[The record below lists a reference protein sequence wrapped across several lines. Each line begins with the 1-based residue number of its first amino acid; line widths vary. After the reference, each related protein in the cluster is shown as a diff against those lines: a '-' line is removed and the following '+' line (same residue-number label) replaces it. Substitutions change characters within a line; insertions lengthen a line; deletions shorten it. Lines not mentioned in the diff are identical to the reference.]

1 MNPNPR
7 LSVLLVLA
15 SWQVDAPAGI
25 ERATAALA
33 AGLAEAGHH
42 VVIATGAPQPADQAL
57 PGVTVEP
64 LDLGVTFPCSD
75 TTLRDAI
82 TAGADKLQARLRDIT
97 EQHRTD
103 TIVFTDALWGL
114 GRLDVDLP
122 LGIRRILAVHVLP
135 HAEDMRPALALAD
148 TVIVPSE
155 FVRFEAQQAGWPTS
169 SWHVVPN
176 ALLREIDPPPLTE
189 RLALREDGPIRV
201 LARLGTEKG
210 VLPLLTAAACLPS
223 GRPLHVQLA
232 AAAFESADGSQETL
246 LGRCRDLADRADHI
260 TLTTGTLPWDE
271 VPLWLSEAA
280 LVIVPSLRET
290 FGLVALEAMSVGAP
304 VIAYRT
310 GNLPALLQDGIA
322 TRGLLGELMHGPN
335 ALLRLAQRLLADPI
349 AYGRTSEAMYHLSQ
363 DYRPLRIAQLFVKAV
378 S

>member
-42 VVIATGAPQPADQAL
+42 VVIATGALQPADRAL

-114 GRLDVDLP
+114 GRLDVNLP
-122 LGIRRILAVHVLP
+122 PGIRRILAVHVMP

-155 FVRFEAQQAGWPTS
+155 FVRSEAQQTGWPTS

-176 ALLREIDPPPLTE
+176 ALLREIDPPPATE

-246 LGRCRDLADRADHI
+246 LGRCRDLADKADHI

-271 VPLWLSEAA
+271 VPPWLSEAA

-310 GNLPALLQDGIA
+310 GNLPTLLQDGIA

>member
-1 MNPNPR
+1 M
-7 LSVLLVLA
+7 
-15 SWQVDAPAGI
+15 
-25 ERATAALA
+25 
-33 AGLAEAGHH
+33 
-42 VVIATGAPQPADQAL
+42 
-57 PGVTVEP
+57 TVEP

-103 TIVFTDALWGL
+103 TIVFTDALWGW
-114 GRLDVDLP
+114 P
-122 LGIRRILAVHVLP
+122 PRRGPAAGHP
-135 HAEDMRPALALAD
+135 ADPRRARPAARGGHAPALASP
-148 TVIVPSE
+148 TPSSSLE

-246 LGRCRDLADRADHI
+246 LGRCCDLP
-260 TLTTGTLPWDE
+260 TGPTTSRSPPARCPGTRF
-271 VPLWLSEAA
+271 PLALEAA

-290 FGLVALEAMSVGAP
+290 FGLVALEAMSVRAP

-310 GNLPALLQDGIA
+310 GNRRPCSRTDRHA
-322 TRGLLGELMHGPN
+322 GLLGELMHGPN

-349 AYGRTSEAMYHLSQ
+349 AYGRTSGPCTTS
-363 DYRPLRIAQLFVKAV
+363 RRTTGPSV
-378 S
+378 SPSYS